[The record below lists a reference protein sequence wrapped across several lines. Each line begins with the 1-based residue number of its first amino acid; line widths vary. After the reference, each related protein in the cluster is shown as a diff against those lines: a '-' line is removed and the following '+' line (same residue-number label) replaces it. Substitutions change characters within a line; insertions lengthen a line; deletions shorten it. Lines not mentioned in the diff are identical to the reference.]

1 MAFVIGPYEVESS
14 SSQYLGIQGIPAPF
28 DQGSS
33 SLLPDGTSGR
43 TTIRGRT
50 GSDQASVAQSS
61 HPIHGRT
68 HLWPW
73 HRRTMVTSQMW
84 AHPCCHISSFDT
96 YFLNT
101 YTCKFEKLLFSPI
114 QKHKSSLLYAR
125 LSWASSHCRYSCNR
139 APCILTTLPCL
150 SSRLLSSFF
159 YMS

>member
-1 MAFVIGPYEVESS
+1 MAFVIAALWSGEQLFSIAGHPGDPSP
-14 SSQYLGIQGIPAPF
+14 LWMR
-28 DQGSS
+28 
-33 SLLPDGTSGR
+33 LLPGGTSGR
-43 TTIRGRT
+43 TTIHRRT

-61 HPIHGRT
+61 HPNHGRT

-96 YFLNT
+96 YLLNT

-114 QKHKSSLLYAR
+114 QKHKSSLFYAR

-150 SSRLLSSFF
+150 NSRLLSSFF
-159 YMS
+159 YTS